1 MLTFS
6 SVATLEQLEKKKI
19 PGSFCSASQ
28 VLDPMAM
35 QKYPVILRELLRP
48 SELVTNLWMTSV

>member
-6 SVATLEQLEKKKI
+6 SVATLEQLEKKNTRKFLLSLTGVRSHGYAEVPI
-19 PGSFCSASQ
+19 
-28 VLDPMAM
+28 
-35 QKYPVILRELLRP
+35 ILRELLRP